1 MEVMRETALVKKTQL
16 GRHPTDLRILMLQ
29 SLAARLDSQL
39 HDESLRAAPKRLHK
53 LSVQLPR
60 A

>member
-1 MEVMRETALVKKTQL
+1 MGEAALIKETKTGSHQ
-16 GRHPTDLRILMLQ
+16 TDLRILMLQ
-29 SLAARLDSQL
+29 RLTTSLDAQL
-39 HDESLRAAPKRLHK
+39 HDKGLRAAPKRLHK